1 MKIWRNTSTLNGFDK
16 GLKFTESKK
25 EASLALIGSKK
36 IDLNSF
42 PKLKG
47 IFRAGI
53 GRDNVPEKEA
63 RIKGIAISYPSK
75 KTQNIIYEET
85 ANFTC
90 NLIFRM
96 LYSNIGTTEPWVK
109 KPRQQLSQKSLLV
122 IGAGRIGGRIAE
134 LMKNFMNVTSYDI
147 LTNKKSDLKNLIKE
161 ADCVTL
167 HIPKSKENISFFD
180 REKLSWMK
188 NSSSLVN
195 TARGAIVDENSL
207 YEELKTNRIS
217 AAFDVYWKEPYRGKL
232 SELKSDQFYMSPH
245 VASTCDGFLR
255 GCRKDL
261 NKFILKIK
269 N

>member
-1 MKIWRNTSTLNGFDK
+1 MKIWKNTSTLNGFDK

-63 RIKGIAISYPSK
+63 RIKGIIISYPSK

-85 ANFTC
+85 AHFTC

-96 LYSNIGTTEPWVK
+96 LYSNIGTLDPWGKEP
-109 KPRQQLSQKSLLV
+109 RLQLSQKSLLV

-147 LTNKKSDLKNLIKE
+147 LKNKKSELKELIE
-161 ADCVTL
+161 HADCVTL

-180 REKLSWMK
+180 REKISWMK
-188 NSSSLVN
+188 NRSSLIN

-207 YEELKTNRIS
+207 YNELKKNRIS
-217 AAFDVYWKEPYRGKL
+217 AAFDVFWEEPYKGKL
-232 SELKSDQFYMSPH
+232 SHLNSDQFYMTPH
-245 VASTCDGFLR
+245 VASTCSGFLQ
-255 GCRKDL
+255 GCREDL
-261 NKFILKIK
+261 NKLMLKLER
-269 N
+269 